1 MADIDVAKISED
13 VHGPLLKALAKRAN
27 YIDIDAIELFRT
39 GAPIVGRL
47 DRRDGLIALCVSLL
61 FGFVALQERH
71 REAHRV

>member
-47 DRRDGLIALCVSLL
+47 DR
-61 FGFVALQERH
+61 
-71 REAHRV
+71 